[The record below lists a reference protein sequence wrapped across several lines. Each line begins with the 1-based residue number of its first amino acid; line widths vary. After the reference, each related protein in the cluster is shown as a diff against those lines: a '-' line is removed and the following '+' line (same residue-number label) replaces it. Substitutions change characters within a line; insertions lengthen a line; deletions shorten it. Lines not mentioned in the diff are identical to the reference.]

1 MGLVTARWVA
11 GMTVLA
17 GLLSGCGVNPAAVS
31 EASPSK
37 EQAVAKRA
45 GERWTLLVAGDLDGA
60 YRFVSPA
67 TREVLSLRSYKSG
80 VNPRLWKSAKVT
92 GVECSSDDLCRA
104 KVLLGY
110 RVNMKM
116 GATFEGEQEL
126 SEAWL
131 RRDGQWW
138 FVPDRFEGRIG
149 Q

>member
-1 MGLVTARWVA
+1 MS
-11 GMTVLA
+11 VLA
-17 GLLSGCGVNPAAVS
+17 GLSSGCGVNPAAIS

-45 GERWTLLVAGDLDGA
+45 ENRWALLLAMDLDGA
-60 YRFVSPA
+60 YQFISPA
-67 TREVLSLRSYKSG
+67 TREVLSLRAYKAAM
-80 VNPRLWKSAKVT
+80 NPRIWKAAKVT
-92 GVECSSDDLCRA
+92 GVECSSDDSCRA

-110 RVNMKM
+110 RVNLRM
-116 GATFEGEQEL
+116 GAAFDGEQEL
-126 SEAWL
+126 IEAWL